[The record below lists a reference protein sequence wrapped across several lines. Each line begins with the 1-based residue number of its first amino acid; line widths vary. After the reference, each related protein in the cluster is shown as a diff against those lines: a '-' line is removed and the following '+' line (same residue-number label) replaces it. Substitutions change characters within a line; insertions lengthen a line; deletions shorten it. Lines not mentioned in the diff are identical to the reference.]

1 MGRSSNRRSGGL
13 STRSSF
19 LKPSSSNGLG
29 RGNNTSAQH
38 YAGGNIM
45 QPQQKSGGFIS
56 NMMGTVANGM
66 ASGVGFGIAQRA
78 VDSILGP
85 RHIEV
90 SHPNNNAQLNQVG
103 AMNMERNN
111 DFKCKTFRDELN
123 QCMMSHSDI
132 SLCQNYADSL
142 KSCQQSM

>member
-19 LKPSSSNGLG
+19 LKSSSNGLG
-29 RGNNTSAQH
+29 KGNNTNAQN
-38 YAGGNIM
+38 YSGGNVM

-56 NMMGTVANGM
+56 NMMGTVASGM
-66 ASGVGFGIAQRA
+66 ASGVGFGVAQRA

-85 RHIEV
+85 RHVEV
-90 SHPNNNAQLNQVG
+90 LHPNNNSQLNQAG

-111 DFKCKTFRDELN
+111 DLKCKTFRDELN

-132 SLCQNYADSL
+132 SLCQNYANSL
-142 KSCQQSM
+142 KACQQSM